1 MGFKP
6 GSDELTDLDVD
17 SGTLSVDETNNRV
30 GVGTTSPKTAL
41 TVEGTITLKEQ
52 ADADSD
58 TPAYGQIWVNT
69 ATPCELYFTDDAG
82 TDTQLGTGGGSA
94 RTVAGDTD
102 NGLITWV
109 TSDNTFAAESN
120 ALFDG
125 TELRII
131 GQVSGGTIRAE
142 QSISCTGSLS
152 ASSAIFAGSGIQSYG
167 AIKTSGSF
175 SGSSAIF
182 TGLVQGAGEV
192 HVTGNL
198 NAASLTASIALSGT
212 NLYLPAPSGTLAGG
226 DSYLGVD
233 NTGKVILTTKP
244 GGGSARTVA
253 GDTDN
258 GLITW
263 VTSDN
268 TFAAESTITYDGTT
282 LAAELATFSGSR
294 GIFTM
299 DLQCYGDVK
308 TSGSL
313 VGANLGTTGAATS
326 SLGMNAH
333 ADPTS
338 LKSATGGGQV
348 VTFGTEDGSDT
359 LAAGK
364 LMCLQDDGV
373 WNYADADVVASSS
386 ALIGIALG
394 TTTGNGIL
402 LQGFYHCAS
411 VQGSFVGGQPCYVS
425 ENAGDIDFTAP
436 SSAGQVV
443 RVVGYGTD
451 VTNVIYFNPT
461 GDWVE
466 LG

>member
-6 GSDELTDLDVD
+6 GSDELSDLDVD

-58 TPAYGQIWVNT
+58 TAAYGQIWVNT

-82 TDTQLGTGGGSA
+82 TDTQLGT
-94 RTVAGDTD
+94 
-102 NGLITWV
+102 
-109 TSDNTFAAESN
+109 
-120 ALFDG
+120 
-125 TELRII
+125 
-131 GQVSGGTIRAE
+131 
-142 QSISCTGSLS
+142 
-152 ASSAIFAGSGIQSYG
+152 
-167 AIKTSGSF
+167 
-175 SGSSAIF
+175 
-182 TGLVQGAGEV
+182 
-192 HVTGNL
+192 
-198 NAASLTASIALSGT
+198 
-212 NLYLPAPSGTLAGG
+212 
-226 DSYLGVD
+226 
-233 NTGKVILTTKP
+233 